1 MFPTKTL
8 KSYRG
13 RGQVYSWLRAHQDSV
28 AEKLGRE
35 EATWPLL
42 VVEMAAHGVVGGRGA
57 PPTPKAAAKVWR
69 RVCADLREAAG
80 AQRKAAA
87 SKPPPRPGPVYPS
100 RISPDWRPEEVTP
113 EPRPRQLPGTAV
125 VIPPASRPPIAVPV
139 GATAAP
145 ATETQL
151 VPQEEIDAMLDR
163 TFATFDKF
171 DWYLMGSPPKRKAE

>member
-1 MFPTKTL
+1 MFLTKTL

-69 RVCADLREAAG
+69 RVCADLRKAAE
-80 AQRKAAA
+80 AQRQAAA
-87 SKPPPRPGPVYPS
+87 SRPPPRPGPVYPS
-100 RISPDWRPEEVTP
+100 RISPDWRPEEAPQISAPPMPKTP
-113 EPRPRQLPGTAV
+113 PE
-125 VIPPASRPPIAVPV
+125 S
-139 GATAAP
+139 AP
-145 ATETQL
+145 SQSL
-151 VPQEEIDAMLDR
+151 VPARPAGSAPLSPFADTRTKEEIEAHIQEQERKMDEMFAKHDR
-163 TFATFDKF
+163 KYRF
-171 DWYLMGSPPKRKAE
+171 GG